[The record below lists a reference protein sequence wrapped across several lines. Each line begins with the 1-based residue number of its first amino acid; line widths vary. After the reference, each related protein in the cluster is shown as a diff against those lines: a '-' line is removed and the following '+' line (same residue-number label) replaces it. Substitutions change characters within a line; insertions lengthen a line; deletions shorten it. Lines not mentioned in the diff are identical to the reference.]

1 MRKIPN
7 KKYLKNEKIDIRNLG
22 KQCLKRPSE
31 LSVNSKNGI
40 YWRRPKPEAYRHRTG
55 YSGSRVQREETLLD
69 LP

>member
-22 KQCLKRPSE
+22 KQCLKRQSE
-31 LSVNSKNGI
+31 YSVSSMNGI
-40 YWRRPKPEAYRHRTG
+40 YWQRLNPEASRHRTG
-55 YSGSRVQREETLLD
+55 DSGRRVQREETLLD